1 MDEDELLEQVEL
13 VNAWTDKAQTDEDW
27 KFVKALSN
35 IVGRNM
41 REHLETMPSD
51 EGDYCLRLLCTKEQ
65 WAADVADGIE
75 AARDAGDPRAVR
87 MGEELLQE
95 AFDQNTITRH

>member
-1 MDEDELLEQVEL
+1 MDEDKLLEQVEL
-13 VNAWTDKAQTDEDW
+13 VNHWINKAQTDGDW
-27 KFVKALSN
+27 EFVKAMCN

-41 REHLETMPSD
+41 REHLDTLPPD
-51 EGDYCLRLLCTKEQ
+51 ERDLCLRLLGTKEQ
-65 WAADVADGIE
+65 WAADVADGSE
-75 AARDAGDPRAVR
+75 AAREAGDLRAVR